1 MVHLKKIHN
10 VDAVAVVVASVDV
23 AAAATLAFVVADRR
37 RDAADRDAGPGRR
50 LCPVSL
56 GFVPVPPS
64 DQFRFRYFGLRQ
76 VCR

>member
-1 MVHLKKIHN
+1 MVNLKKIHN
-10 VDAVAVVVASVDV
+10 VDAVVVASVDV
-23 AAAATLAFVVADRR
+23 AAAATVAFVVADRR

-50 LCPVSL
+50 LCPAPL